1 MSTQNDLH
9 VRECHACG
17 VLNDFNSRVIPG
29 VLCPECGS
37 QDTRPVRPVESKK
50 PQPFESFIVAE
61 VSKIWLRKQGVSRVL
76 DLPGDEFEPATDGP
90 ILTQLFERVINANW
104 MRGYARQSF
113 QLNRVMIDPDQL
125 NETIIA
131 VFRPR

>member
-1 MSTQNDLH
+1 MPTQDDLH

-17 VLNDFNSRVIPG
+17 VLNDFNSRITPG

-50 PQPFESFIVAE
+50 PQPFEAFIVAE
-61 VSKIWLRKQGVSRVL
+61 VSKTWLRKQGLSRGNE
-76 DLPGDEFEPATDGP
+76 LPGDEFEPAVSGP
-90 ILTQLFERVINANW
+90 LLSQLFETIINTNW
-104 MRGYARQSF
+104 VRGYALQSF
-113 QLNRVMIDPDQL
+113 QLNRVMVDPDQL